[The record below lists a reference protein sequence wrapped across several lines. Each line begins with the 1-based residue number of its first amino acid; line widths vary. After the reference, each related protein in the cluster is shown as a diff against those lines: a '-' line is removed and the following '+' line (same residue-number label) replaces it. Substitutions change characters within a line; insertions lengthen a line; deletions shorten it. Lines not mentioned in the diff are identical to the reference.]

1 MTISTHTVRATMN
14 KLLTLFTFLC
24 SLTFSSVSFG
34 EWTWNGDTAGGDRYY
49 IDLERVRTQGDYR
62 YFWVLEDLLEP
73 DEYGTFSSKS
83 YMKGDC
89 SQLRVQYLSHTY
101 YLQPMGENMKS
112 TYNPK
117 KPDWKYVSPNSIR
130 ESLLQSACKK

>member
-1 MTISTHTVRATMN
+1 MSISNHTVRATMK
-14 KLLTLFTFLC
+14 KLLTSITLLC

-34 EWTWNGDTAGGDRYY
+34 EWTFDSSNSGDRHY

-62 YFWVLEDLLEP
+62 YYWTLTDLLEP
-73 DEYGTFSSKS
+73 NKYGTISDKT

-101 YLQPMGENMKS
+101 YLQPMGENMES
-112 TYNPK
+112 TSNPK
-117 KPDWKYVSPNSIR
+117 KPEWLYASPDSIR

>member
-1 MTISTHTVRATMN
+1 MGAS
-14 KLLTLFTFLC
+14 
-24 SLTFSSVSFG
+24 
-34 EWTWNGDTAGGDRYY
+34 AGGDRYY

-62 YFWVLEDLLEP
+62 YYWVLEDLLEP

-101 YLQPMGENMKS
+101 YLQPMGENMES
-112 TYNPK
+112 TSNPK
-117 KPDWKYVSPNSIR
+117 KPEWLYASPDSIR